1 MTKVFIFS
9 APSGCG
15 KSTVI
20 NALREKYPELN
31 LHFGITAT
39 TRPPRGQE
47 KNGVE
52 YYFLTEDE
60 FRKGIENNDFLEY
73 CEVYEGRFYG
83 SLKRVVNT
91 MLDEGKNVVM
101 DLDVVGAQNVKRIMG
116 ERCVTVFIKPP
127 SVAALRERLENR
139 GTDTAEVIDQRMAR
153 AEFEIGEAKNFD
165 FVVVNDDLR
174 KAVEDTAQ
182 IVRKE
187 VENQ

>member
-47 KNGVE
+47 KDGVE
-52 YYFLTEDE
+52 YYFLTPEQ
-60 FRKGIENNDFLEY
+60 FREGIAKGDFIEY
-73 CEVYEGRFYG
+73 CEVYEGRYYG
-83 SLKRVVNT
+83 SLKRVVNA
-91 MLDEGKNVVM
+91 MLEEGKNVVM
-101 DLDVVGAQNVKRIMG
+101 DLDVVGAQNVKKIMG
-116 ERCVTVFIKPP
+116 DRCVTVFIEPP

-139 GTDTAEVIDQRMAR
+139 GTDSAEFIEQRMAR

-165 FVVVNDDLR
+165 FSVVNDDLE
-174 KAVEDTAQ
+174 KAVEDTAR
-182 IVRKE
+182 IVRE
-187 VENQ
+187 QVEK